1 MLRAP
6 VNMRQGSLQ
15 RENES
20 LRAKLAE
27 AESRLVEAQ
36 EVIAAIR
43 SGDVDAVVVSGPDGE
58 QIFTLRGAESAYRAL
73 VEAMNEGAATV
84 AADGTLI
91 YCNQHLADI
100 LGFPLEQIMG
110 QPILG
115 LVGSTAMETIS
126 PLLDRALRGLPA
138 KAELEM
144 QAADGRLIP
153 AQVSISRMKGD
164 EPTAFCMVVTD
175 LTESK
180 QWEELISA
188 GKLTKSIL
196 DSSAEGI
203 AVCDRNGCILTLNG
217 MLKHL
222 CGSNPILEHFDTA
235 FPLQTKEEPDER
247 GLFTISSSLNHRIQA
262 QEVTYRRSD
271 GAEFALLLSSGQI
284 TDSSGVNGCVLT
296 LTDITE
302 RKRIEQ
308 ALLRSEKLAAVGR
321 LASSIAHE
329 INNPLEAVTNLLYIA
344 GTADNISEVRQYLE
358 SADRELSRV
367 SAITTQ
373 TLRFH
378 KQSTTPSAVA
388 CQSLLDAAISIF
400 QGRILN
406 SNIRVE
412 RRSASK
418 SPVHCFE
425 GEIRQVLSN
434 LIGNAIDAMQPRGG
448 RLLLRSREGRDRTG
462 RKGVVLTVAD
472 NGPGMSRDTSAK
484 AFEPFF
490 TTKGSMGTGLGL
502 WVCQEIVTRHGGA
515 LRLRSSQRPSRSG
528 TVITIFLPFA
538 ADPR

>member
-1 MLRAP
+1 LNAEQA
-6 VNMRQGSLQ
+6 VLQ
-15 RENES
+15 QENES
-20 LRAKLAE
+20 LRARLAE

-73 VEAMNEGAATV
+73 IEAMNEGAATV
-84 AADGTLI
+84 GSDGTLI
-91 YCNQHLADI
+91 YCNQRLADM
-100 LGFPLEQIMG
+100 LGFPLDQVMG
-110 QPILG
+110 RPVLG
-115 LVGSTAMETIS
+115 LVGFAAMETIAA
-126 PLLDRALRGLPA
+126 LLDRALRGLSA
-138 KAELEM
+138 KTEIGL
-144 QAADGRLIP
+144 QSADGRLIP
-153 AQVSISRMKGD
+153 AQVSISRMRGE
-164 EPTAFCMVVTD
+164 EPIALCMVVTD

-180 QWEELISA
+180 KWEELISA

-203 AVCDRNGCILTLNG
+203 AVCDRNGHIVILNG
-217 MLKHL
+217 ILKRL

-235 FPLQTKEEPDER
+235 FPLETKGECDQPV
-247 GLFTISSSLNHRIQA
+247 LFTISSSLSRRIQT
-262 QEVTYRRSD
+262 QEVTYRRKD

-284 TDSSGVNGCVLT
+284 ADSSGINGCVLT

-321 LASSIAHE
+321 LAASIAHE
-329 INNPLEAVTNLLYIA
+329 INNPLEAVVNLLFIA
-344 GTADNISEVRQYLE
+344 RGAEDLSEIRQYLD

-378 KQSTTPSAVA
+378 RQSTTPTEVT
-388 CQSLLDAAISIF
+388 CDSLIEAAISIF

-406 SNIRVE
+406 SDIQVE
-412 RRSASK
+412 QRSACR
-418 SPVHCFE
+418 SPIHCFE

-434 LIGNAIDAMQPRGG
+434 LIGNAIDAMHPRGG
-448 RLLLRSREGRDRTG
+448 RLLLRSREGRDRAG
-462 RKGVVLTVAD
+462 RKGVILTVAD
-472 NGPGMSRDTSAK
+472 NGSGMSRETSAK

-490 TTKGSMGTGLGL
+490 STKGSKGTGLGL
-502 WVCQEIVTRHGGA
+502 WVCQEIVSRHGGR
-515 LRLRSSQRPSRSG
+515 LRLRSSQRHPANG
-528 TVITIFLPFA
+528 TVITIFLPLA
-538 ADPR
+538 AVSR